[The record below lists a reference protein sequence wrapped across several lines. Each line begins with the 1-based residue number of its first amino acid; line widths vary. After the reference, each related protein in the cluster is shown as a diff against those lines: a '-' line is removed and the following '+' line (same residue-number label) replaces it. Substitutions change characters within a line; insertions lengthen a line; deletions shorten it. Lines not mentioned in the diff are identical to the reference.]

1 MAGEELFKTTRIG
14 GFDKED
20 VLEQFQ
26 KLKDDAGKEKNRL
39 QAEIREKEQKIREL
53 NEKLEQ
59 KQNEIDRMEKD
70 IREKYQSYIDN
81 YDTIGRLV
89 FDAEVRSKKIIGEAE
104 GRSKEIVDDAE
115 GKSQKLIEEAQ
126 GQSREIV
133 GKAQQE
139 KDQILEQAREAAR
152 GCLEDV
158 QTKVDE
164 KLAEGKKRYMAV
176 QEELTDIV
184 ELLNQVQ
191 RRFMQSYKAVHT
203 IISSAPDSLQELGD
217 ETEEE
222 PVGIGETSG
231 LAEEKDKAGKKKE
244 SAAAFADEDSL
255 DDEDS
260 PEDEARLEEQMKRI
274 LHRYED

>member
-1 MAGEELFKTTRIG
+1 MTRARKKIGFRRDPGEG
-14 GFDKED
+14 AED
-20 VLEQFQ
+20 P
-26 KLKDDAGKEKNRL
+26 
-39 QAEIREKEQKIREL
+39 EL

-59 KQNEIDRMEKD
+59 KQNEIDRLEKD

-158 QTKVDE
+158 QTKV
-164 KLAEGKKRYMAV
+164 G
-176 QEELTDIV
+176 
-184 ELLNQVQ
+184 
-191 RRFMQSYKAVHT
+191 
-203 IISSAPDSLQELGD
+203 
-217 ETEEE
+217 
-222 PVGIGETSG
+222 
-231 LAEEKDKAGKKKE
+231 
-244 SAAAFADEDSL
+244 
-255 DDEDS
+255 
-260 PEDEARLEEQMKRI
+260 
-274 LHRYED
+274 